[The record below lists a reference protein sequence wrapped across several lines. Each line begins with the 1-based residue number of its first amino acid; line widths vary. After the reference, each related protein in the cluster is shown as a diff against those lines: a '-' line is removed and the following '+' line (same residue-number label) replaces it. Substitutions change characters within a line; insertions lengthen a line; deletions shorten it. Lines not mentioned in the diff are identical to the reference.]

1 MLSDLFDLRHWRV
14 WILGGCILAIVLT
27 PNDPFSM
34 LAAAALLCVLYVTG
48 AWLGHHH
55 PRRHSHQFAARFL
68 HHHKSQG

>member
-34 LAAAALLCVLYVTG
+34 VTAAAFLCLLYAAGFLM
-48 AWLGHHH
+48 AHH
-55 PRRHSHQFAARFL
+55 PRRHVH
-68 HHHKSQG
+68 

>member
-34 LAAAALLCVLYVTG
+34 LTAAALLCFLYG
-48 AWLGHHH
+48 SALWIGHH
-55 PRRHSHQFAARFL
+55 PRRHSH
-68 HHHKSQG
+68 

>member
-34 LAAAALLCVLYVTG
+34 VMAAMFLCLLYGTGFLLAY
-48 AWLGHHH
+48 H
-55 PRRHSHQFAARFL
+55 PRQHFH
-68 HHHKSQG
+68 